1 MKGQE
6 FLKRTTIVNNIETEL
21 RKIEQTLEDLQKQS
35 NDLLVNDASFDLWN
49 RIIKAKKEIF
59 EGRIIAYKQRDK
71 LTGKQEHL
79 ETIINN

>member
-21 RKIEQTLEDLQKQS
+21 RKIEQTLENLQKQS
-35 NDLLVNDASFDLWN
+35 NDLLVNDASFDLWT
-49 RIIKAKKEIF
+49 RIINAKKEIF

-71 LTGKQEHL
+71 LRGKQEHL